1 MNERDAILAGI
12 RANPNDDVYR
22 LAYADWCD
30 EQSRRVWDSVVAVR
44 AEIIET
50 MGSETH
56 CNYCGIDTRPYHEHV
71 VTCLVRKLWTDEDEL
86 KRSPDYARQ
95 CVQVATA
102 EYIRLTCDVPKK
114 GPGKNLAMWRADEW
128 LRANWKR
135 LVPTLTTEFDNFPD
149 EYLMD
154 DVEPPQESPLLS
166 NTWRVGTWTRWTK
179 ATRGELSAG
188 IPITPK
194 RDYGPARTYVC
205 AVKLTFSRGFVAR
218 ASWQAPSLG
227 PRILEMIEADQPLAD
242 VYGPGVMR

>member
-149 EYLMD
+149 EYWTTWNRHRSRPYSPTLGGW
-154 DVEPPQESPLLS
+154 EP
-166 NTWRVGTWTRWTK
+166 G
-179 ATRGELSAG
+179 RGG
-188 IPITPK
+188 RRPP
-194 RDYGPARTYVC
+194 G
-205 AVKLTFSRGFVAR
+205 
-218 ASWQAPSLG
+218 ASC
-227 PRILEMIEADQPLAD
+227 PLAYRSPRSVTTD
-242 VYGPGVMR
+242 RPGHTSVR